1 MRNIIYPI
9 FLLLALLVPY
19 YRRWSG
25 EKKRK
30 AWEARKAE
38 LQAERSA
45 QDAQRPQAIDSE
57 GEDGPEEDTSL
68 E

>member
-30 AWEARKAE
+30 AWQARKAE
-38 LQAERSA
+38 LQAERA
-45 QDAQRPQAIDSE
+45 AKDTERQQAAADR
-57 GEDGPEEDTSL
+57 EEDP
-68 E
+68 EIAP

>member
-1 MRNIIYPI
+1 MRNLIYPI

-38 LQAERSA
+38 LQAERKA
-45 QDAQRPQAIDSE
+45 KEAER
-57 GEDGPEEDTSL
+57 EDGDGDDLRME
-68 E
+68 

>member
-1 MRNIIYPI
+1 MRNLIYPI

-30 AWEARKAE
+30 AWEARKAQ
-38 LQAERSA
+38 LQAEREA
-45 QDAQRPQAIDSE
+45 KEGQRELDST
-57 GEDGPEEDTSL
+57 EDEIGAEE
-68 E
+68 